1 MNAHESILILDSG
14 GADTLALVPVE
25 FTDGA
30 AQAAPASP
38 PAEFLLVR
46 YGKNDYTKGESRGQF
61 AFDEASADRIIA
73 DFSERGKDVV
83 VDYEHQTLSGNEA
96 PAAGWISSLAKTAAG
111 LVAKVG
117 WTERAAG
124 RLKGREYRYH
134 SPVLHFDGDRPYRLH
149 SVALTNHPALHGYP
163 ALVATD
169 GKTKTQEAK
178 HMNEYLKKIAA
189 ALGVTVVAL
198 ADGKEDEKATAEAV
212 IAKLGEI
219 QKAQTAAQAEKGAVS
234 ELLKL
239 HDCETV
245 EALGVK
251 IAGMVPAGDKAAL
264 EAKIAKI
271 EADKAVAKAFADG
284 KLVEAQREWALKLAE
299 KDLAAFNDF
308 AAKAPKVVP
317 GKLDQKDLGNPPK
330 GIDDAQS
337 FTDEQMTVFK
347 RLNLTDD
354 QIKKIKEGK

>member
-1 MNAHESILILDSG
+1 
-14 GADTLALVPVE
+14 
-25 FTDGA
+25 
-30 AQAAPASP
+30 
-38 PAEFLLVR
+38 
-46 YGKNDYTKGESRGQF
+46 
-61 AFDEASADRIIA
+61 
-73 DFSERGKDVV
+73 
-83 VDYEHQTLSGNEA
+83 
-96 PAAGWISSLAKTAAG
+96 
-111 LVAKVG
+111 
-117 WTERAAG
+117 
-124 RLKGREYRYH
+124 
-134 SPVLHFDGDRPYRLH
+134 
-149 SVALTNHPALHGYP
+149 
-163 ALVATD
+163 
-169 GKTKTQEAK
+169 
-178 HMNEYLKKIAA
+178 MNEYLKKIAA

-198 ADGKEDEKATAEAV
+198 ADGKEDEKATADAV

-219 QKAQTAAQAEKGAVS
+219 QAAQTAAQAEKGAVS

>member
-14 GADTLALVPVE
+14 SADTLALVPVE

-30 AQAAPASP
+30 AQAAPAAP

-169 GKTKTQEAK
+169 GKTKTQEVK
-178 HMNEYLKKIAA
+178 HMNEHLKKIAEQ
-189 ALGVTVVAL
+189 LGVAVVAL

-212 IAKLGEI
+212 KAKLGEM
-219 QKAQTAAQAEKGAVS
+219 QAAQTAAQAEKAAVA
-234 ELLKL
+234 ELLQL
-239 HDCETV
+239 HDCKTV

-251 IAGMVPAGDKAAL
+251 IAGMVPSGDKAAL
-264 EAKIAKI
+264 EAKLAKI
-271 EADKAVAKAFADG
+271 EAEKAVAKALTDG
-284 KLVEAQREWALKLAE
+284 KLVEAQREWAVKLAE

-308 AAKAPKVVP
+308 AAKAPKITP
-317 GKLDQKDLGNPPK
+317 GKLDPKDLGNPPK
-330 GIDDAQS
+330 SSDGAQA
-337 FTDEQMTVFK
+337 FTDAEMQVFK
-347 RLNLTDD
+347 TLNLTDE
-354 QIKKIKEGK
+354 QVEKIKKEK